1 MAQNSVVN
9 GIRAMLEGAEAAVT
23 EECCIYRVPSDI
35 RKLNEEAYTPKV
47 VSIGP
52 FHHNSPH
59 LQNMER
65 HKLIYCKAFLER
77 YQISLESWI
86 HYIERVEPEFRS
98 CYSET
103 LHFTKEELV
112 RIIFV
117 DCGFIFELFWCIFYE
132 EWLGKNISFLMKHLL
147 ATNIR
152 LDLLLLENQLPF
164 FVLENL
170 FNLSC
175 PSAPAAAPN
184 RKIPSF
190 LELTFDYFIY
200 YNRSKLTSQNIRIM
214 HFTDLIRIFH
224 LQYPLQHPLQHRLQT
239 DETIIHLPSAT
250 ELSEAGVEFKV
261 NTQSDCLLDLK
272 FSGRV
277 LQIPQLKVEDWTE
290 RLFRNMVALEQ
301 CYYPE
306 QSYITDYVAILDFLV
321 NTSRD
326 VDLLVRKR
334 VLVNW
339 LGESDSV
346 ASMFNGLWKNITHIN
361 FNYQYFLLCKDL
373 NAFCRNPFNKMKS
386 TLRRDYCNTPWQTA
400 VSIAGIVLLF
410 LSLVEA
416 VCSIL
421 QTVRP

>member
-1 MAQNSVVN
+1 
-9 GIRAMLEGAEAAVT
+9 MLEGAEAAVT

-86 HYIERVEPEFRS
+86 HYIERVESEFRS

-117 DCGFIFELFWCIFYE
+117 DCGFIFELFWCLFYE
-132 EWLGKNISFLMKHLL
+132 KWLGKNITFLTKHLL

-164 FVLENL
+164 
-170 FNLSC
+170 S
-175 PSAPAAAPN
+175 AAAPN
-184 RKIPSF
+184 TKIPSF

-200 YNRSKLTSQNIRIM
+200 YNRSKLISQNIRIM

-224 LQYPLQHPLQHRLQT
+224 LHYPLQERVQT

-250 ELSEAGVEFKV
+250 ELSEA
-261 NTQSDCLLDLK
+261 
-272 FSGRV
+272 GRV

-321 NTSRD
+321 NTGRD

-346 ASMFNGLWKNITHIN
+346 ASMINGLWKNITHIN

-400 VSIAGIVLLF
+400 VSIAGILLLF

-421 QTVRP
+421 QTVQK